1 MYFENIIGQDFAKKY
16 LTNSIKKN
24 KLNNAYMFEGM
35 DGIGKKKFADEL
47 SKLLLDYEN
56 LENSPDYVL
65 IKPDGNS
72 IKIAQIRNL
81 QSDIVIRPHKDY
93 KIYIINNAEKM
104 TVEAQNALLKTL
116 EEPPNYAII
125 ILVTNNKESLL
136 ETIKSRCDI
145 IKFSPIPIEDLKRYL
160 INTGIEEERAQLL
173 AIFSRGSIENALNL
187 SQSSEFSMMREDIQ
201 QYIQI
206 MLDKN
211 IVEILNI
218 PNNMEKY
225 RGKIIA
231 LLDMMINYFRDII
244 ILKENVNKNMLINV
258 DKLVFIQNMSGKIS
272 YSQLSKIIDI
282 IEDAKSKI
290 KSNCNFNI
298 SIQVMSLNIYEVIK

>member
-1 MYFENIIGQDFAKKY
+1 MYFENIIGQNFAKKY

-24 KLNNAYMFEGM
+24 KLNNAYMFEGI

-47 SKLLLDYEN
+47 SKLLLDYVN
-56 LENSPDYVL
+56 LENSPDYIL

-72 IKIAQIRNL
+72 IKIAQIRNM

-116 EEPPNYAII
+116 EEPPDYAII

-145 IKFSPIPIEDLKRYL
+145 IKFSPIPMEDLKKYL
-160 INTGIEEERAQLL
+160 IDTGIEEERAQLL
-173 AIFSRGSIENALNL
+173 ATFSRGSVENALSL
-187 SQSSEFSMMREDIQ
+187 SQSAEFSVMRDDIQ
-201 QYIQI
+201 QYIQV

-225 RGKIIA
+225 RGNIIS
-231 LLDMMINYFRDII
+231 LLDIMINYFRDII
-244 ILKENVNKNMLINV
+244 LLKENVNKNMLINV

>member
-72 IKIAQIRNL
+72 IKIAQIRKL
-81 QSDIVIRPHKDY
+81 KSDIVIRPHKDY

-244 ILKENVNKNMLINV
+244 LLKENVNKNMLINV

>member
-16 LTNSIKKN
+16 LTNSIKKS

-244 ILKENVNKNMLINV
+244 LLKENVNKNMLINV

>member
-160 INTGIEEERAQLL
+160 INIGIEEERAQLL

-244 ILKENVNKNMLINV
+244 LLKENVNKNMLINV

>member
-81 QSDIVIRPHKDY
+81 QSYIVIRPHKDY

-244 ILKENVNKNMLINV
+244 LLKENVNKNMLINV

>member
-56 LENSPDYVL
+56 LENSPDYVV

-145 IKFSPIPIEDLKRYL
+145 IKFSPIPIKTLFD
-160 INTGIEEERAQLL
+160 
-173 AIFSRGSIENALNL
+173 
-187 SQSSEFSMMREDIQ
+187 
-201 QYIQI
+201 
-206 MLDKN
+206 
-211 IVEILNI
+211 
-218 PNNMEKY
+218 KY
-225 RGKIIA
+225 RYRRRKSSIIG
-231 LLDMMINYFRDII
+231 YFFER
-244 ILKENVNKNMLINV
+244 K
-258 DKLVFIQNMSGKIS
+258 
-272 YSQLSKIIDI
+272 Y
-282 IEDAKSKI
+282 
-290 KSNCNFNI
+290 
-298 SIQVMSLNIYEVIK
+298 